1 MMEAPR
7 IRAGENAMASWK
19 GTAEVAIIGG
29 GIMGVTTAYYLA
41 ERGIKDIILLEKD
54 LLSQASTG
62 LSVGGIR
69 HQFSHPANIR
79 LSQQSVRVFEGF
91 REEFGVDIGYHKAG
105 YLFLAGKEETW
116 RDFLASVKT
125 QRRLGVAVEVLDQT
139 EISGRW
145 PYLNVSDVRGGTFCS
160 EDGYADPY
168 LAAMGFAHSARRLGV
183 RIEELTRV
191 TAIQVQGDRIGG
203 VVTTR
208 GDIQTPVVVNTAGPW
223 AAEVGRMAA
232 VELPILPYRRQAF
245 MTQPFDLFPKPVP
258 MVIDQDAT
266 FYFRGADPGLIMG
279 MSDPDEPP
287 GFHLQTD
294 REFME
299 RVVEAAVHR
308 APPIENARI
317 LRGWAGLYEVTPDDN
332 PIIGQI
338 PFRPGFFCAVGFS
351 GHGFQHG
358 PAVGQIMSRLIAG
371 DRPEFDIEPFS
382 YDRFSL
388 PGAGGERRVV

>member
-1 MMEAPR
+1 
-7 IRAGENAMASWK
+7 MASWK
-19 GTAEVAIIGG
+19 GTAEVVIIGG
-29 GIMGVTTAYYLA
+29 GIMGIATAYYLA
-41 ERGIKDIILLEKD
+41 ERGIQDIILLERD
-54 LLSQASTG
+54 LLAQGSTG

-116 RDFLASVKT
+116 RDFLASVET
-125 QRRLGVAVEVLDQT
+125 QRRLGVPVEVLDQT

-145 PYLNVSDVRGGTFCS
+145 PYLNVSDVRGGTFCA

-168 LAAMGFAHSARRLGV
+168 LVAMGFAHSARRLGV
-183 RIEELTRV
+183 RVEELTRV
-191 TAIQVQGDRIGG
+191 TAIQVHNDRVGG

-208 GDIQTPVVVNTAGPW
+208 GDVQTPIIINAAGPW
-223 AAEVGRMAA
+223 AAEIGRMAA
-232 VELPILPYRRQAF
+232 VELPVLPYRRQAF
-245 MTQPFDLFPKPVP
+245 MTQSFDLFPKPVP
-258 MVIDQDAT
+258 MVIDQDAA

-279 MSDPDEPP
+279 MSDPNEPS

-308 APPIENARI
+308 APGIENARI

-332 PIIGQI
+332 PIIGPI

-358 PAVGQIMSRLIAG
+358 PAVGQIMSRLVAG
-371 DRPEFDIEPFS
+371 EPPELDLEPFS
-382 YDRFSL
+382 YVRFSRS
-388 PGAGGERRVV
+388 GAGGERRVV